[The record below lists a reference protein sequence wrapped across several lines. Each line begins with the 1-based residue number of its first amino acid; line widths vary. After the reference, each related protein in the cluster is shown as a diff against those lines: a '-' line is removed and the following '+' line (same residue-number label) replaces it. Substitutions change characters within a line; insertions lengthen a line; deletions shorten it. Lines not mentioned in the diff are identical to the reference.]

1 MVSKTFMFI
10 YKFPRT
16 TTAKIF
22 PAHYF
27 PKMILFKICNR
38 INLSFGVILVAF
50 ELILLRK
57 ITLSCQLPLNFF
69 ENKKSLMLFAPKATV
84 LKLIEIKKKSFF
96 LAFSSQEPIPKD
108 TDNRIFVK
116 NIAYPVGHRNKYILN
131 SVHKT
136 IKS

>member
-1 MVSKTFMFI
+1 MFI

-22 PAHYF
+22 TAHYF

-57 ITLSCQLPLNFF
+57 IILSCQLPLKFF
-69 ENKKSLMLFAPKATV
+69 ENKKSLMLFATKATV
-84 LKLIEIKKKSFF
+84 LKLIEIKKSSFF
-96 LAFSSQEPIPKD
+96 LSFKAKSQ
-108 TDNRIFVK
+108 
-116 NIAYPVGHRNKYILN
+116 
-131 SVHKT
+131 SQKT
-136 IKS
+136 LTIESL